1 MAGLS
6 IDQLEHPE
14 RRKGR
19 EAIIKVWDWLVRIG
33 HWLMVIFFA
42 IIYLRYRKFPLHAY
56 AGYLMLLIVV
66 VRIAWG
72 VFGTKA
78 ALFRSFLFS
87 PREMFQYARDAA
99 RGHASYYVSHNPMGS
114 WMVYFL
120 LGFMLV
126 NGTLGLM
133 LYSSGQEL
141 GPLGDSVPYEWEDT
155 LLVLHKTL
163 GHGAAALIMLHI
175 AGVIWA
181 AQAHRENYVLAMLTG
196 YKRVPRTV
204 ERLQTDGYA
213 TAPENVIPEKL
224 RPMERWLSYQRPFVG
239 SLLLILAIT
248 LIVQEL
254 IFAAEAIN
262 AYLPYW

>member
-1 MAGLS
+1 MSGS
-6 IDQLEHPE
+6 GIDQLERPDK
-14 RRKGR
+14 RKNR

-56 AGYLMLLIVV
+56 AGYIMLAIVV

-72 VFGTKA
+72 VVGTKA
-78 ALFRSFLFS
+78 ARFRSFLFS
-87 PREMFQYARDAA
+87 PREMFNYALQAV
-99 RGHASYYVSHNPMGS
+99 RGHAGYYISHNPMGS

-120 LGFMLV
+120 LAIMLV

-141 GPLGDSVPYEWEDT
+141 GPLGANVPYAWEDT
-155 LLVLHKTL
+155 LLVLHKSL
-163 GHGAAALIMLHI
+163 GHTAAAFIMLHI
-175 AGVIWA
+175 IGVVWA
-181 AQAHRENYVLAMLTG
+181 AKAHRENYVLAMLTG
-196 YKRVPRTV
+196 YKRVPRSLD
-204 ERLQTDGYA
+204 RLQTDGYA
-213 TAPENVIPEKL
+213 TAPENVIPERL

-239 SLLLILAIT
+239 SLLLIIAVVLV
-248 LIVQEL
+248 VQEL
-254 IFAAEAIN
+254 IFVAEAIN

>member
-1 MAGLS
+1 MSGIS
-6 IDQLEHPE
+6 IDQLERPN

-56 AGYLMLLIVV
+56 AGYLMLAIVI

-72 VFGTKA
+72 VVGTKA

-87 PREMFQYARDAA
+87 PKELLHYAIQAA
-99 RGHASYYVSHNPMGS
+99 RGHAGYYISHNPMGS

-120 LGFMLV
+120 LAIMLL
-126 NGTLGLM
+126 NGSLGLM

-141 GPLGDSVPYEWEDT
+141 GPLGASVPYAWEDT
-155 LLVLHKTL
+155 LTVLHKTL
-163 GHGAAALIMLHI
+163 GHIAAALIMLHI
-175 AGVIWA
+175 IGVIWA

-196 YKRVPRTV
+196 YKRVPRSV

-213 TAPENVIPEKL
+213 TAAESVIPAPL

-239 SLLLILAIT
+239 SLLLIVAIV
-248 LIVQEL
+248 LVVQEL
-254 IFAAEAIN
+254 IFVAEAIN